1 MNLLVEALAPAF
13 VVSLAL
19 QQLMELLDPVLEHW
33 LKPHKAWL
41 MSAIAFGASILLSLL
56 LHLRI
61 LHALGL
67 NTFDLLDIV
76 VTALFLT
83 GGTKGINDL
92 LKVIDYRK
100 EAQRAA
106 AERVAP

>member
-1 MNLLVEALAPAF
+1 MNILVEARAPAF
-13 VVSLAL
+13 VVSFAL
-19 QQLMELLDPVLEHW
+19 QQLLELLDPVLDRW

-41 MSAIAFGASILLSLL
+41 MSAIAFGVSILLCLL
-56 LHLRI
+56 LRLRI
-61 LHALGL
+61 LRALGL
-67 NTFDLLDIV
+67 VTSGFLDFM

-100 EAQRAA
+100 DALRVA
-106 AERVAP
+106 AER